1 MDKIR
6 HRVGIK
12 ANVQAVYEA
21 VHYPSKL
28 MGWWATKATGG
39 TELGSQVELEFS
51 GYPKFVWEIVELSVN
66 ERVRLNLLAG
76 PEPWSGSELI
86 FELDETE
93 AQVFVTLTHVTIS
106 KTPKEAFQFFC
117 TKWPLFLVSL
127 KEFLETG
134 QGKPFPNDIRI
145 QHD

>member
-1 MDKIR
+1 MDNIR

-12 ANVQAVYEA
+12 ANVKDVFEA
-21 VHYPSKL
+21 VHHPNKL
-28 MGWWATKATGG
+28 TGWWATKAAGG
-39 TELGSQVELEFS
+39 TDLGSQVELEFP
-51 GYPKFVWEIVELSVN
+51 GYPKFVWEIAELSVN
-66 ERVRLNLLAG
+66 ERVCLNFIAG

-86 FELDETE
+86 FELDEAE
-93 AQVFVTLTHVTIS
+93 AQVFVTLTHVTVTE
-106 KTPKEAFQFFC
+106 TPKEAFLFFC

-134 QGKPFPNDIRI
+134 VGKPYPNDIRI